1 MNWAQFKY
9 PVSHMCLDGIVVGH
23 WSLTQEVT
31 GGSSYTLWWGSK
43 MEKLGKIKKN
53 VKAAFASHLGLLFS
67 SCLKYS
73 VILDADVS
81 DHFVVRAA
89 KTLRFQ
95 H

>member
-43 MEKLGKIKKN
+43 MEKLGKIKKM
-53 VKAAFASHLGLLFS
+53 LRQPLLA
-67 SCLKYS
+67 
-73 VILDADVS
+73 ILDYY
-81 DHFVVRAA
+81 FQAA
-89 KTLRFQ
+89 SNIQ
-95 H
+95 